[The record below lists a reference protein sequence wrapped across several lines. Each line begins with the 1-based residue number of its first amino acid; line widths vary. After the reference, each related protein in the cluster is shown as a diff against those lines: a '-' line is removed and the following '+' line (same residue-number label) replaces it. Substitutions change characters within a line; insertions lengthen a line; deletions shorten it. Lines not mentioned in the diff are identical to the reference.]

1 MDTDIADN
9 SYTFSFY
16 WLDYSARDALSL
28 LTSYIGYAH
37 KEKRQEKIKFGLFFL
52 TYNYGKEDD
61 SFTVS
66 SPELWIKLFWLLSA
80 SLLGLW
86 GSVTFKAVLSIS

>member
-9 SYTFSFY
+9 SYSFNFY

-37 KEKRQEKIKFGLFFL
+37 KEKRWGKRNFGLFFL
-52 TYNYGKEDD
+52 TCIVKRMIVLQFPHLSCGSNCFDC
-61 SFTVS
+61 
-66 SPELWIKLFWLLSA
+66 SPPVFSGYE
-80 SLLGLW
+80 
-86 GSVTFKAVLSIS
+86 VQ